1 MASILLR
8 SLYKKIKHDSSLC
21 KNRSPMNKE
30 LHFMLY
36 FFGNN
41 SPLYLL
47 YKSNII
53 LAHPGMKQLCFEI
66 VKYTVKLN

>member
-1 MASILLR
+1 
-8 SLYKKIKHDSSLC
+8 
-21 KNRSPMNKE
+21 MNKE

-53 LAHPGMKQLCFEI
+53 LAHPGVKQLCFEI